1 MFSSQSPNTREAWT
15 GKCPMEGHQRGEELV
30 ALHWGTGAPFLRGE
44 DERTGSS
51 QSGEEEAKGVSLMHT
66 NT

>member
-1 MFSSQSPNTREAWT
+1 
-15 GKCPMEGHQRGEELV
+15 MEGRQRGEELV

-51 QSGEEEAKGVSLMHT
+51 QSGEEEAKGVSLMRT
-66 NT
+66 NTWRDSAKKVELCSFQ